1 MKLVMFLLGV
11 LLGIVLS
18 AVTLCI
24 VAINGVRDSD
34 D

>member
-1 MKLVMFLLGV
+1 MKLVMFLLG
-11 LLGIVLS
+11 LLSGIVIS

-24 VAINGVRDSD
+24 VAINGVRED